1 MVEPALLGW
10 DARKRAFSITERP
23 PMGSS
28 YSPLS
33 AAGSSQGHQTRTRRA
48 AGRVSNGLGEQF
60 G

>member
-10 DARKRAFSITERP
+10 DAQKRPFAIPERP

-33 AAGSSQGHQTRTRRA
+33 ATASSQGHQTRTSRA
-48 AGRVSNGLGEQF
+48 AGRVSKELGEQL